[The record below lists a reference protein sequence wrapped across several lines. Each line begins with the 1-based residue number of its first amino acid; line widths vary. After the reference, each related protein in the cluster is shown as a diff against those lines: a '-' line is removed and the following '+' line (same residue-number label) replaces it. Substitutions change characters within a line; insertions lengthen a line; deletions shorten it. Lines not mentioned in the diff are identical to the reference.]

1 MNIPEYF
8 SVQMRKAIGND
19 EYMRL
24 ESALDGEPEVSV
36 RINEAKCSSRP
47 GLLDLAGAERVPW
60 SQAGYYLKSR
70 PKFTFD
76 PLLHAGMYYVEEPS
90 SMFVEQAFT
99 TAKSMLP
106 LHRVLDLCA
115 APGGKS
121 TLLRGLMEKGDLLV
135 SNEPVA
141 KRTAILSENMTK
153 WGDPDVA
160 VTCNYPEAFAGL
172 EGYFDLILADVPC
185 SGEGMFRKDMQAR
198 EEWSAKA
205 VENCALRQREIIG
218 SVWNALRGGGF
229 LIYSTCT
236 FNRNEDEDN
245 VQWIAETLGAEIVQV
260 KTQDSWNIS
269 GDMAGGNADVYH
281 FFPHRTRGEGFFLAL
296 LRKKAEECHAAD
308 NLKKIV
314 CRNKPEVNGDF
325 AHFLRNSEDFGFYA
339 EDSTIYARRNEL
351 CGDYALLQRHLN
363 VVTAGIPVATEKQG
377 KRNFGKD
384 GRNKKKNTGNYA
396 DFTPA
401 QGLAMSTELDCKAFE
416 QVETDYANAIKYLRG
431 ETLTPERQYQ
441 RGYVLVTYRG
451 VPLGFAN
458 NVGTRLNNAY
468 PQAWRIRSTYAPDSP
483 PVLDL

>member
-1 MNIPEYF
+1 M
-8 SVQMRKAIGND
+8 
-19 EYMRL
+19 
-24 ESALDGEPEVSV
+24 
-36 RINEAKCSSRP
+36 
-47 GLLDLAGAERVPW
+47 
-60 SQAGYYLKSR
+60 
-70 PKFTFD
+70 
-76 PLLHAGMYYVEEPS
+76 
-90 SMFVEQAFT
+90 
-99 TAKSMLP
+99 
-106 LHRVLDLCA
+106 
-115 APGGKS
+115 
-121 TLLRGLMEKGDLLV
+121 
-135 SNEPVA
+135 
-141 KRTAILSENMTK
+141 
-153 WGDPDVA
+153 
-160 VTCNYPEAFAGL
+160 
-172 EGYFDLILADVPC
+172 
-185 SGEGMFRKDMQAR
+185 
-198 EEWSAKA
+198 
-205 VENCALRQREIIG
+205 RQREIIS

-236 FNRNEDEDN
+236 FNRHEDEDN

-296 LRKKAEECHAAD
+296 LRKKAEECPAAD

-351 CGDYALLQRHLN
+351 CGDFALLQRHLN